1 MKNVFLGRIFG
12 NQKRPIKKQIFFFC
26 VIAGFF
32 QSVYGENFDS
42 SIYERENDAIYN
54 TIRVS
59 GMGGTGTVFPANFE
73 SLLFNPAGLSRKIQN
88 HKESIFI
95 GFSVDSYFRPEYIV
109 PILTGITKSENPVG
123 TILINAKELITSSG
137 VGAAF
142 GFGFGFTPQNVN
154 LGVGIHGGLSVFLT
168 GKPFPLGTEGYIKM
182 SVNFPLAYGWKV
194 FSTEKN
200 RLDLGVNFHPEIAV
214 IKGLNGS
221 DVDALTGGSIS
232 IGKLVSDAV
241 DNPYYSLPIDCG
253 VIYSILGKPYSE
265 AEIRIGFSAKNLF
278 GNYFGPGDKL
288 VPLEKQ
294 IVLNL
299 GTGFY
304 LPFEIFTV
312 KSSCILSAELY
323 DINQIF
329 TGYSDFWKSLR
340 LGAELNVGNVFCI
353 RGGLT
358 SGYPSI
364 GAEVRILGFGVG
376 FSWET
381 VEKGLYIGDNPLS
394 ILRLAIQIY

>member
-1 MKNVFLGRIFG
+1 MKKLNRLFLIL
-12 NQKRPIKKQIFFFC
+12 I
-26 VIAGFF
+26 
-32 QSVYGENFDS
+32 
-42 SIYERENDAIYN
+42 
-54 TIRVS
+54 T
-59 GMGGTGTVFPANFE
+59 
-73 SLLFNPAGLSRKIQN
+73 LL
-88 HKESIFI
+88 
-95 GFSVDSYFRPEYIV
+95 V
-109 PILTGITKSENPVG
+109 LTGCEFLQSSLSSEIEKSVLEDSGIATISSANWYYNGTKDTNMKELTSLGSENYVASSVLVSFGKQVALKSENPVG

-137 VGAAF
+137 VGAAL

-154 LGVGIHGGLSVFLT
+154 FGVGIHGGLSVFLT

-253 VIYSILGKPYSE
+253 VIYSILGKPYSG
-265 AEIRIGFSAKNLF
+265 AEIRIGFNAKNLF

-353 RGGLT
+353 RSGLT